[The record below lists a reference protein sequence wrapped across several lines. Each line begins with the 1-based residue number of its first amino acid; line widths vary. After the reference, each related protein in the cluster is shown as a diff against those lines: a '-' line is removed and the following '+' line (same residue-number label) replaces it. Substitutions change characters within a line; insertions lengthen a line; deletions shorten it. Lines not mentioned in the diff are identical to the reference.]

1 LDVDARRLM
10 TRMTSNIPM
19 GDKGEV
25 IGLDAREASMKRRK
39 KKYMKL
45 KFNQVK
51 LTFGDG
57 IKLHEVT

>member
-1 LDVDARRLM
+1 M
-10 TRMTSNIPM
+10 TIMTSNIPM
-19 GDKGEV
+19 GDKREV

-45 KFNQVK
+45 KFNRVK

>member
-1 LDVDARRLM
+1 
-10 TRMTSNIPM
+10 M

-25 IGLDAREASMKRRK
+25 IGLDARETSMKRRK